1 MLPGA
6 LPAVLHLERYSVSY
20 IQLYTLN
27 IAPYLECSSAYK
39 RKALQAPVS
48 SGIVAV
54 LCSKFFYS
62 QFFCSKFFYYKLFCP
77 KLFCPKLFC
86 PKLFVLFQ
94 NYLLCL
100 TLTAIF
106 LLPLRIH
113 CDPFI
118 QSQRLVIGIF
128 AEAVDHIARD
138 GAFGA
143 FCGNGFRMPYNLL
156 ELL

>member
-54 LCSKFFYS
+54 LCSKFFY
-62 QFFCSKFFYYKLFCP
+62 Y
-77 KLFCPKLFC
+77 KLFC

-118 QSQRLVIGIF
+118 QSQRLVIGLF
-128 AEAVDHIARD
+128 AKAVDHIAGD
-138 GAFGA
+138 GTFGA
-143 FCGNGFRMPYNLL
+143 FCGDGFRVPYDFLKLL
-156 ELL
+156 

>member
-54 LCSKFFYS
+54 LCSKFFY
-62 QFFCSKFFYYKLFCP
+62 Y
-77 KLFCPKLFC
+77 KLFC

-128 AEAVDHIARD
+128 AEAVDHIAGD
-138 GAFGA
+138 GTFGA

>member
-27 IAPYLECSSAYK
+27 IAPYLECSYAYK

-54 LCSKFFYS
+54 LCSKFFY
-62 QFFCSKFFYYKLFCP
+62 Y
-77 KLFCPKLFC
+77 KLFC

-128 AEAVDHIARD
+128 AKAVDHIAGDRT
-138 GAFGA
+138 FGA
-143 FCGNGFRMPYNLL
+143 FCGDGFRVPYDFLKLL
-156 ELL
+156 

>member
-54 LCSKFFYS
+54 LCSKFFY
-62 QFFCSKFFYYKLFCP
+62 Y
-77 KLFCPKLFC
+77 KLFC

-128 AEAVDHIARD
+128 AKAVDHIAGD
-138 GAFGA
+138 GTFGA

>member
-6 LPAVLHLERYSVSY
+6 LPAVLHLERYSVSC

-27 IAPYLECSSAYK
+27 IAPYLKCSSAYK

-62 QFFCSKFFYYKLFCP
+62 QFFCSKFFYS
-77 KLFCPKLFC
+77 KLFC

-118 QSQRLVIGIF
+118 QSQRLIIGIF
-128 AEAVDHIARD
+128 AEAVDHIAGD

-143 FCGNGFRMPYNLL
+143 FCGNSFRMPYNLL
-156 ELL
+156 KLL

>member
-54 LCSKFFYS
+54 LCSKFFY
-62 QFFCSKFFYYKLFCP
+62 Y
-77 KLFCPKLFC
+77 KLFC

-128 AEAVDHIARD
+128 AKAVDHIAGD
-138 GAFGA
+138 GTFGA
-143 FCGNGFRMPYNLL
+143 FCGDGFRVPYDFLKLL
-156 ELL
+156 

>member
-54 LCSKFFYS
+54 LCSKFFY
-62 QFFCSKFFYYKLFCP
+62 Y
-77 KLFCPKLFC
+77 
-86 PKLFVLFQ
+86 KLFVLFQ

-128 AEAVDHIARD
+128 AKAVDHIARD

>member
-27 IAPYLECSSAYK
+27 IAPYLECSSVYK

-54 LCSKFFYS
+54 LCSKFFY
-62 QFFCSKFFYYKLFCP
+62 Y
-77 KLFCPKLFC
+77 KLFC

-94 NYLLCL
+94 NYLVCL
-100 TLTAIF
+100 TLTVIF

-128 AEAVDHIARD
+128 AKAVDHIAGD
-138 GAFGA
+138 GTFGA
-143 FCGNGFRMPYNLL
+143 FCGDGFRVPYDFLKLL
-156 ELL
+156 

>member
-6 LPAVLHLERYSVSY
+6 LPAVIHLERYSVSY

-62 QFFCSKFFYYKLFCP
+62 QFVGSKFFYY
-77 KLFCPKLFC
+77 KLFC

-128 AEAVDHIARD
+128 AKAVDHIARD

-143 FCGNGFRMPYNLL
+143 FCGNGFCMPYNLL

>member
-6 LPAVLHLERYSVSY
+6 LPAVLHLERYSVSC

-62 QFFCSKFFYYKLFCP
+62 QFFCSKFFCSKF
-77 KLFCPKLFC
+77 FC

-118 QSQRLVIGIF
+118 QSQRLIIGIF
-128 AEAVDHIARD
+128 AEAVDHIAGD
-138 GAFGA
+138 GTFGA
-143 FCGNGFRMPYNLL
+143 FCGDGFRVPYDFLKLL
-156 ELL
+156 

>member
-54 LCSKFFYS
+54 LCSKFFY
-62 QFFCSKFFYYKLFCP
+62 Y
-77 KLFCPKLFC
+77 KLFC

>member
-1 MLPGA
+1 MRPGA
-6 LPAVLHLERYSVSY
+6 LPAVLHLERYSVSC

-62 QFFCSKFFYYKLFCP
+62 QFFCSKFFYS
-77 KLFCPKLFC
+77 KLFC

-106 LLPLRIH
+106 LLPFRIH
-113 CDPFI
+113 RDPFI
-118 QSQRLVIGIF
+118 QSQRLIIGIF
-128 AEAVDHIARD
+128 AEAVDHIAGD
-138 GAFGA
+138 GTFGA
-143 FCGNGFRMPYNLL
+143 FCGDGFRVPYDFLKLL
-156 ELL
+156 

>member
-6 LPAVLHLERYSVSY
+6 LPAVLHLERYSVSC

-27 IAPYLECSSAYK
+27 IAPCLEYSSAYK

-54 LCSKFFYS
+54 LCSE
-62 QFFCSKFFYYKLFCP
+62 FFCSKFFCSKF
-77 KLFCPKLFC
+77 FC

-94 NYLLCL
+94 NYLVCL
-100 TLTAIF
+100 TLTVIF

-113 CDPFI
+113 RDPFI

>member
-6 LPAVLHLERYSVSY
+6 LPAALHLKRYSVSC

-27 IAPYLECSSAYK
+27 IAPYLEYSSAYK

-62 QFFCSKFFYYKLFCP
+62 KFFYSKF
-77 KLFCPKLFC
+77 FC

-94 NYLLCL
+94 NYLVCL
-100 TLTAIF
+100 TLTVTF
-106 LLPLRIH
+106 LLSLCI
-113 CDPFI
+113 
-118 QSQRLVIGIF
+118 
-128 AEAVDHIARD
+128 
-138 GAFGA
+138 
-143 FCGNGFRMPYNLL
+143 
-156 ELL
+156 

>member
-77 KLFCPKLFC
+77 KLF
-86 PKLFVLFQ
+86 VLFQ

>member
-77 KLFCPKLFC
+77 KLF
-86 PKLFVLFQ
+86 VLFQ

-128 AEAVDHIARD
+128 AKAVDHIARD

>member
-54 LCSKFFYS
+54 LCSKFFY
-62 QFFCSKFFYYKLFCP
+62 Y
-77 KLFCPKLFC
+77 KLFC

-128 AEAVDHIARD
+128 AEAVDHIAGD
-138 GAFGA
+138 GAFDA
-143 FCGNGFRMPYNLL
+143 FCGDGFRVPYNLL

>member
-54 LCSKFFYS
+54 LCSKFFY
-62 QFFCSKFFYYKLFCP
+62 Y
-77 KLFCPKLFC
+77 KLFC

-128 AEAVDHIARD
+128 AKAVDHIAGD

-143 FCGNGFRMPYNLL
+143 FCGNGFCMPYNLL

>member
-6 LPAVLHLERYSVSY
+6 LPAVLHLERYSVSC

-27 IAPYLECSSAYK
+27 IAPYLEYSSAYK

-62 QFFCSKFFYYKLFCP
+62 KFFYSKF
-77 KLFCPKLFC
+77 FC

-94 NYLLCL
+94 NYLVCL
-100 TLTAIF
+100 TLTVTF
-106 LLPLRIH
+106 LLSLCI
-113 CDPFI
+113 
-118 QSQRLVIGIF
+118 
-128 AEAVDHIARD
+128 
-138 GAFGA
+138 
-143 FCGNGFRMPYNLL
+143 
-156 ELL
+156 

>member
-6 LPAVLHLERYSVSY
+6 LPAVLHLERYSLSY

-54 LCSKFFYS
+54 LCSKFFY
-62 QFFCSKFFYYKLFCP
+62 Y
-77 KLFCPKLFC
+77 KLFC

-128 AEAVDHIARD
+128 AKAVDHIAGD
-138 GAFGA
+138 GTFGA

>member
-54 LCSKFFYS
+54 LCSKFFY
-62 QFFCSKFFYYKLFCP
+62 Y
-77 KLFCPKLFC
+77 KLFC

-94 NYLLCL
+94 NYLFCL

-128 AEAVDHIARD
+128 AKAVDHIAGD
-138 GAFGA
+138 GTFGA
-143 FCGNGFRMPYNLL
+143 FCGDGFRVPYDFLKLL
-156 ELL
+156 